1 MLPTAHGAI
10 NPLREWGIKSRVL
23 FLTLVPA
30 IIIAIFLSA
39 YFTSTRLHDLESSL
53 QDRGFA
59 IAAKLAPSSEF
70 GMFSGN
76 QDALQQL
83 ANRVLQEPEVRS
95 VMFINKDGRI
105 LVQAGSK
112 INFNPDYLKT
122 KAGIHDINM
131 IELPDTLIFSTPI
144 VLRDVVLE
152 DFPNDYPHETLSHTQ
167 YDHIVGWVIVELS
180 RVQTTLKQYQILLMA
195 TLIVFFGL
203 SVSGI
208 FARHLSHDVTRPIL
222 KMLHAVE
229 NIRKG
234 NLNTRVETNATGELM
249 RLQNGINAMAASLKT
264 GHEEM
269 QQCVEQATADLRQ
282 TLEMIEI
289 QNIELQMARKEAETA
304 SRIKSEFLANMSH
317 EIRTPLN
324 GVIGF
329 LNLLLKTK
337 LDDRQLDYLKTIQK
351 SATSLL
357 YILNDILDFSKI
369 EAGKLHLDEIPM
381 DIRDCVEEC
390 LTLLAP
396 NSNEK
401 GLELVSL
408 IYADVPSRVIG
419 DPLRIKQILNNL
431 VSNAIKFTETGSVVV
446 RVMLDSQTE
455 EHSLIGISV
464 TDTGIGLSSKAV
476 SQIFQPFQQADNSTT
491 RRFGG
496 TGLGLVIS
504 KRLVEV
510 MQGDLG
516 VESQLDK
523 GSTFWFTLP
532 VKPIPAVE
540 DKPPTE
546 LPLELQGKRVLL
558 YEQHSITGLA
568 LAHLFES
575 YGMRLETLT
584 DPMLLDNALAQAKNA
599 QQPFDLCVIGVN
611 QVDLDNSLLKN
622 LITVSHT
629 EHHCPIGILA
639 NTTDLKIYHAI
650 LQMGA
655 SFFLAKPVRR
665 HLLQQ
670 VLSKLFDQQ
679 SNNKKT
685 PNLMTRPHLKILA
698 VDDYEANLKLVKALL
713 EAHHIDV
720 TTATHGNK
728 ALALAKQTPFDLIL
742 MDIQMPEM
750 DGLQVTKKIRKSIPL
765 NQNTP
770 IIALTAHALLSE
782 REEMLAVGMNDYLC
796 KPIQDTALHDMV
808 KKWTK
813 LKTEQPVID
822 WAQCLKLVA
831 NNADIATD
839 MLLGLRQLLKH
850 SQTDLSVLYEDNNW
864 SQMREV
870 VHKIHGACCYCGVG
884 TLKAATLALEKALKQ
899 QPIDPKTVQ
908 FAYTRF
914 GAASQQVL
922 SAPLPDACEARQI

>member
-1 MLPTAHGAI
+1 MLPTAHGTI
-10 NPLREWGIKSRVL
+10 NPLREWGIKSRLL

-30 IIIAIFLSA
+30 IIISIFLSA

-53 QDRGFA
+53 QDRGYA
-59 IAAKLAPSSEF
+59 IAARLAPSSEF

-83 ANRVLQEPEVRS
+83 ANRVLHEPEVRS
-95 VMFINKDGRI
+95 VLFINKHGRI
-105 LVQAGSK
+105 LVQAGGKS
-112 INFNPDYLKT
+112 NFNPEYLSS
-122 KAGIHDINM
+122 KANLHDISM
-131 IELPDTLIFSTPI
+131 TELDDTLIFCTPI
-144 VLRDVVLE
+144 ILRDVVLE
-152 DFPNDYPHETLSHTQ
+152 DFPIDYPQETLSHTH
-167 YDHIVGWVIVELS
+167 YDHIVGWVVVEMS
-180 RVQTTLKQYQILLMA
+180 RMQTTLKQYQILLMA
-195 TLIVFFGL
+195 TLIVCFGL
-203 SVSGI
+203 GISGI

-222 KMLHAVE
+222 KMVHAVE

-234 NLNTRVETNATGELM
+234 NLNTQVETNATGELM
-249 RLQNGINAMAASLKT
+249 RLQNGINAMADSLKT
-264 GHEEM
+264 AHEEM
-269 QQCVEQATADLRQ
+269 QQSVEQATADLRQ

-289 QNIELQMARKEAETA
+289 QNIELKMARKEAETA

-369 EAGKLHLDEIPM
+369 EAGKLQLDEIPM
-381 DIRDCVEEC
+381 DIRECVEEC

-396 NSNEK
+396 HSHEK

-408 IYADVPSRVIG
+408 IYADVPSHVIG

-446 RVMLDSQTE
+446 RVMLDNQTDD
-455 EHSLIGISV
+455 HSLISISV

-476 SQIFQPFQQADNSTT
+476 TQIFQPFQQAESSTT

-532 VKPIPAVE
+532 VKPIDVE
-540 DKPPTE
+540 KASAKCPD
-546 LPLELQGKRVLL
+546 LVGKRVLL

-568 LAHLFES
+568 LTHLFEAC
-575 YGMRLETLT
+575 GMHLQTLS
-584 DPMLLDNALAQAKNA
+584 DPTLLDVTLEQAKNTNL
-599 QQPFDLCVIGVN
+599 PFDLCVIGVN
-611 QVDLDNSLLKN
+611 QVDLDNPFLENMIAVCQTK
-622 LITVSHT
+622 HD
-629 EHHCPIGILA
+629 CPIGILA
-639 NTTDLKIYHAI
+639 NTTDLKIYQTL
-650 LQMGA
+650 LQAGA
-655 SFFLAKPVRR
+655 SFFLAKPVRH

-670 VLSKLFDQQ
+670 VLSKLFDQKPPANHSQ
-679 SNNKKT
+679 
-685 PNLMTRPHLKILA
+685 NLLDKPTLKVLA
-698 VDDYEANLKLVKALL
+698 VDDYEANLKLVRALL
-713 EAHHIDV
+713 ESHNIEV
-720 TTATHGNK
+720 MTATHGKK
-728 ALALAKQTPFDLIL
+728 ALELAKSMKFDLIL
-742 MDIQMPEM
+742 MDIQMPVM
-750 DGLQVTKKIRKSIPL
+750 DGLQVSQTIRQTIPL
-765 NQNTP
+765 NQDTP
-770 IIALTAHALLSE
+770 IIALSAHALLSE
-782 REEMLAVGMNDYLC
+782 REHMIAVGMNDYLC
-796 KPIQDTALHDMV
+796 KPIQDSELHDMI
-808 KKWTK
+808 KKWTL
-813 LKTEQPVID
+813 LKSDQPVID
-822 WAQCLKLVA
+822 WEQCLKLVA
-831 NNADIATD
+831 NNVDIASD
-839 MLLGLRQLLKH
+839 MLLGLRQLLQQ
-850 SQTDLSVLYEDNNW
+850 SQPHLSLLYEKRTW
-864 SQMREV
+864 SEMREV

-884 TLKAATLALEKALKQ
+884 DLKVATLELEKALTHEPVDLK
-899 QPIDPKTVQ
+899 IIQ

-914 GAASQQVL
+914 GAACQQVL
-922 SAPLPDACEARQI
+922 NAPLPNECLAKMA